1 MSKRTFRTGIIG
13 CGGISQVHMNA
24 LMGMD
29 GVEIV
34 AVCDIREE
42 RAQAAAQKTGARRVY
57 TDWHE
62 LLRDPEVEV
71 VHLCTPHYLH
81 APMTVEALSLGKH
94 VLTEKP
100 MATTLEDARAMIAA
114 AERPGAPTLGVI
126 FQNRYND
133 AVQRARS
140 ILASGDAGAF
150 LGARAD
156 VSWRREVPYYHDS
169 GWRGTRQMEGAGSL
183 INQSIHTL
191 DLMSYLGGPI
201 ARVRGSVFTGL
212 LEGQIEVEDNC
223 AAVALFEGGQR
234 AVIHTT
240 NNNVCDAPVELELY
254 CEKYSLRLVG
264 LKLYRVEKGLFTLL
278 EDGAAPS
285 LDAKAYWGSGHGVQI
300 ADYYRALDAGEH
312 YWLDGRQ
319 AFPALSLVRSI
330 IESSEKGAWIE
341 LPRA

>member
-1 MSKRTFRTGIIG
+1 MSNRKFRTGVIG

-29 GVEIV
+29 NVQIV
-34 AVCDIREE
+34 AVCDIRED
-42 RAQAAAQKTGARRVY
+42 RAQTAAKKTGAPRVY

-81 APMTVEALSLGKH
+81 APMTVEALAAGKH

-114 AERPGAPTLGVI
+114 SEQPGAPTLGVI

-133 AVQRARS
+133 AVKKARA
-140 ILASGDAGAF
+140 ILESGDAGAF

-156 VSWRREVPYYHDS
+156 VSWRREAPYYHDS
-169 GWRGTRQMEGAGSL
+169 GWRGTKKMEGAGSL

-201 ARVRGSVFTGL
+201 EKVRGSVFTGL

-223 AAVALFEGGQR
+223 AAVALYAGGQR

-254 CEKYSLRLVG
+254 CEKYNLRLVG
-264 LKLYRVEKGLFTLL
+264 LKLYRVENGLFTLL

-285 LDAKAYWGSGHGVQI
+285 LDSKAYWGSGHGVQI
-300 ADYYRALDAGEH
+300 TDFYRALEADKH
-312 YWLDGRQ
+312 FWLDGRQ

-330 IESSEKGAWIE
+330 IESSGKGAWVE

>member
-1 MSKRTFRTGIIG
+1 MSNRKFRTGVIG

-29 GVEIV
+29 NVQIV
-34 AVCDIREE
+34 AVCDIRED
-42 RAQAAAQKTGARRVY
+42 RAQTAAKKTGAPRVY

-81 APMTVEALSLGKH
+81 APMTVEALAAGKH

-114 AERPGAPTLGVI
+114 SEQPGAPTLGVI

-133 AVQRARS
+133 AVKKARA
-140 ILASGDAGAF
+140 ILESGDA
-150 LGARAD
+150 
-156 VSWRREVPYYHDS
+156 
-169 GWRGTRQMEGAGSL
+169 GAGSL

-201 ARVRGSVFTGL
+201 EKVRGSVFTGL

-223 AAVALFEGGQR
+223 AAVALYAGGQR

-254 CEKYSLRLVG
+254 CEKYNLRLVG
-264 LKLYRVEKGLFTLL
+264 LKLYRVENGLFTLL

-285 LDAKAYWGSGHGVQI
+285 LDSKAYWGSGHGVQI
-300 ADYYRALDAGEH
+300 TDFYRALEADKH
-312 YWLDGRQ
+312 FWLDGRQ

-330 IESSEKGAWIE
+330 IESSGKSAWVE

>member
-1 MSKRTFRTGIIG
+1 MSKRTFRTGIVG

-29 GVEIV
+29 CVEIV

-126 FQNRYND
+126 FQNRYNG

-223 AAVALFEGGQR
+223 AAVALYEGGQR

-254 CEKYSLRLVG
+254 GEKYNLRLVG

-300 ADYYRALDAGEH
+300 ADYYRALQAGEH

-319 AFPALSLVRSI
+319 AFPALALVRSI

>member
-1 MSKRTFRTGIIG
+1 MSKRTFRTGIVG

-29 GVEIV
+29 CVEIV

-71 VHLCTPHYLH
+71 VHLCTPHDLH

-223 AAVALFEGGQR
+223 AAVALYEGGQR

-254 CEKYSLRLVG
+254 GEKYNLRLVG

-300 ADYYRALDAGEH
+300 ADYYRALEAGEH

-319 AFPALSLVRSI
+319 AFPALALVRSI

>member
-1 MSKRTFRTGIIG
+1 MSNRKFRTGVIG

-29 GVEIV
+29 NVQIV
-34 AVCDIREE
+34 AVCDVRGE
-42 RAQAAAQKTGARRVY
+42 RAQAAAKKTGASRVY

-81 APMTVEALSLGKH
+81 APMTIEALAAGKH

-100 MATTLEDARAMIAA
+100 MATTLE
-114 AERPGAPTLGVI
+114 GAPTLGVI

-133 AVQRARS
+133 AVKKARA
-140 ILASGDAGAF
+140 ILESGDAGAF

-169 GWRGTRQMEGAGSL
+169 GWRGTKKMEGAGTL

-201 ARVRGSVFTGL
+201 EKVRGAVFTGL

-223 AAVALFEGGQR
+223 AAVALYAGGQR

-264 LKLYRVEKGLFTLL
+264 LKLYRVENGLFTLL

-285 LDAKAYWGSGHGVQI
+285 LDSKAYWGSGHGVQI
-300 ADYYRALDAGEH
+300 TDFYRALEAGEH
-312 YWLDGRQ
+312 FWLDGRQ

-330 IESSEKGAWIE
+330 IESSDKGAWVE
-341 LPRA
+341 LPKA

>member
-1 MSKRTFRTGIIG
+1 MSKRTFRTGIVG

-29 GVEIV
+29 CVEIV

-114 AERPGAPTLGVI
+114 AEQPGAPTLGVI

-223 AAVALFEGGQR
+223 AAVALYEGGQR

-254 CEKYSLRLVG
+254 GEKYNLRLVG

-300 ADYYRALDAGEH
+300 ADYYRALQAGEH

-319 AFPALSLVRSI
+319 AFPALALVRSI

>member
-1 MSKRTFRTGIIG
+1 MSNRKFRTGVIG

-29 GVEIV
+29 NVQIV
-34 AVCDIREE
+34 AVCDVRGE
-42 RAQAAAQKTGARRVY
+42 RAQAAATKTGASRVY

-81 APMTVEALSLGKH
+81 APMTIEALAAGKH

-114 AERPGAPTLGVI
+114 SEQPGAPTLGVI

-133 AVQRARS
+133 AVKKAKA
-140 ILASGDAGAF
+140 ILESGDAGAF

-156 VSWRREVPYYHDS
+156 VSWRREAPYYHDS
-169 GWRGTRQMEGAGSL
+169 GWRGTKKMEGAGTL

-201 ARVRGSVFTGL
+201 ERVRGSVFTGL

-223 AAVALFEGGQR
+223 AAVALYAGGQR

-264 LKLYRVEKGLFTLL
+264 LKLYRVENGLFTLL

-285 LDAKAYWGSGHGVQI
+285 LDSKAYWGSGHGVQI
-300 ADYYRALDAGEH
+300 TDFYRALEAGEH
-312 YWLDGRQ
+312 FWLDGRQ

-330 IESSEKGAWIE
+330 IESSDKGAWVE
-341 LPRA
+341 LPKA